1 VPAFPVS
8 PGLGAETR
16 AMVRLALPLILTQI
30 AAIGVNVL
38 EIMLAGHLGPRVMG
52 AVAVGTNVWQ
62 FAAMGV
68 IGVMMALSPSVAQL
82 DGAGRRVEAG
92 PLFRQALWLGF
103 MVGMLALVLLQL
115 AGPLLIRAIGLEDG
129 LAAHAIDFVR
139 TASCG
144 APALAMYVGCRGL
157 TEGLSM
163 PRPSMLFGLLGLVI
177 LAPVGWTLMYP
188 LGMGAFGTGIALSVT
203 VWLQFGAFLAYLRL
217 SRRYR
222 GLDWA
227 RGARGPD
234 WAAIG
239 ALFRLGGPMA
249 VSILM
254 ESGMFSAT
262 ALLIGGFGE
271 VAVSGHQIALSVASV
286 TFMVPLGLAIAT
298 TVRVGYA
305 AGRGDL
311 AGVRRAAAVG
321 LGLALISQACA
332 ATLMLSLP
340 GAISGLYTG
349 DRAVVSF
356 AAGLLFLAA
365 LFQLS
370 DGAQVTAAAA
380 LRGLKDARVPM
391 YMTTIA
397 YWVVGM
403 PLGWA
408 LTFPLGFGAP
418 GMWWG
423 LIVALSIAALLLWS
437 RFVRMTAGLRL
448 PVLEEPALAG
458 RPAE

>member
-1 VPAFPVS
+1 
-8 PGLGAETR
+8 
-16 AMVRLALPLILTQI
+16 MVRLALPLVFTQI

-38 EIMLAGHLGPRVMG
+38 EIMLAGHIGPHVMG
-52 AVAVGTNVWQ
+52 AVAVGTNVWH

-92 PLFRQALWLGF
+92 PLFRQSLWMGFLVGVFALA
-103 MVGMLALVLLQL
+103 VLQL
-115 AGPLLIRAIGLEDG
+115 GGPHLVAAIGLEPG
-129 LAAHAIDFVR
+129 LAAEAMRFVR
-139 TASCG
+139 AASLG

-163 PRPSMLFGLLGLVI
+163 PRPSMLFGLLGLAI
-177 LAPVGWTLMYP
+177 LAPVGWLLMYV
-188 LGMGAFGTGIALSVT
+188 LDMGALGTGIALT
-203 VWLQFGAFLAYLRL
+203 ITIWMQFAAFLAYVRL
-217 SRRYR
+217 SPRYR
-222 GLDWA
+222 GLGWHA
-227 RGARGPD
+227 GGWSPD

-249 VSILM
+249 VSLLM

-262 ALLIGGFGE
+262 ALLIGRFGAT
-271 VAVSGHQIALSVASV
+271 AVSGHQIALSVASV

-298 TVRVGYA
+298 TVRVGFA
-305 AGRGDL
+305 VGRGDTG
-311 AGVRRAAAVG
+311 GVRRAAAAG
-321 LGLALISQACA
+321 LILALASQACA
-332 ATLMLSLP
+332 AALMLSLP
-340 GAISGLYTG
+340 MGIAGLYSG
-349 DRAVVSF
+349 DAAIVTF

-391 YMTTIA
+391 LITTIA

-408 LTFPLGFGAP
+408 LTFPLEFGAP

-423 LIVALSIAALLLWS
+423 LIVSLSVAALLLWA
-437 RFVRMTAGLRL
+437 RFLRMTAALRL
-448 PVLEEPALAG
+448 PALAQ